1 MKHLGFFV
9 VALLVACNSGSDG
22 DTDSGNNSGSGGTG
36 SSTGTDPSMSA
47 TESES
52 ETANSNSASASGS
65 TSGSSTTSESDSDD
79 SSGGGSSTGGGSSS
93 GGSSSGVSSSSTGEP
108 DPEQL
113 CEDTGG
119 TWDET
124 ACDHYTCGVPN
135 ACEAIIP
142 GCDCGPDANF
152 VEGEGCVADDACAT
166 FNCEDEI
173 ECQVGSEYCEVAFP
187 GVKGAPITYN
197 CRAMPKECA
206 DMVDCDCL
214 NAALMLPPPPLCTEP
229 TEDGLIVQI
238 FGV

>member
-1 MKHLGFFV
+1 MHRPMKRLGFFFA
-9 VALLVACNSGSDG
+9 ALLVACNSGSDG

-65 TSGSSTTSESDSDD
+65 TSGSSTTSESDSDE
-79 SSGGGSSTGGGSSS
+79 SSGGSSSTGGGSSS
-93 GGSSSGVSSSSTGEP
+93 GGSSSTGEP
-108 DPEQL
+108 DAEQL

-119 TWDET
+119 TWDEN
-124 ACDHYTCGVPN
+124 ACDHYACGVPN

-187 GVKGAPITYN
+187 GVKGAPITYS
-197 CRAMPKECA
+197 CRAMAKECS
-206 DMVDCDCL
+206 DMVDCACL
-214 NAALMLPPPPLCTEP
+214 TAALMLPPPPFCEEP

-238 FGV
+238 FGE

>member
-1 MKHLGFFV
+1 MKRLGFLFA
-9 VALLVACNSGSDG
+9 ALLIACNSGSDG

-36 SSTGTDPSMSA
+36 SSSGTDPSMTA

-52 ETANSNSASASGS
+52 ETANTDSASASGT
-65 TSGSSTTSESDSDD
+65 TSGSTTTSESDSDE
-79 SSGGGSSTGGGSSS
+79 GSS
-93 GGSSSGVSSSSTGEP
+93 GGSSSTGGESSTGGSSSTGEP
-108 DPEQL
+108 DAEQL

-119 TWDET
+119 TWDEN
-124 ACDHYTCGVPN
+124 ACDHYACGVPN

-152 VEGEGCVADDACAT
+152 VEGEGCVVDDACAT

-173 ECQVGSEYCEVAFP
+173 ECQVGTEYCEVAFP
-187 GVKGAPITYN
+187 GVKGAPITYT
-197 CRAMPKECA
+197 CQDMPKECL

-229 TEDGLIVQI
+229 TEDGLIIQI